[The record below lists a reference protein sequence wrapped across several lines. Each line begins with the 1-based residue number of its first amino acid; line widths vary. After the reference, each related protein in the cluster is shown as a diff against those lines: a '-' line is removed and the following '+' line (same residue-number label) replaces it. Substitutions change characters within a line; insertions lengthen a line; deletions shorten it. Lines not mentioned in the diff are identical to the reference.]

1 MADNEQRSDRSRQAS
16 VENKEWLD
24 SLEYVYQSEGPERVV
39 ELLRLLQA
47 RAQEHGVVFM
57 CPATT
62 SYINTIPKEKQPPYP
77 GSREIE
83 RRIKSIVRW
92 NAMAMVVRANREASG
107 IGGHISTYASLATL
121 LEVAFNHF
129 LRAPSASHPG
139 DIVYFQGHASPG
151 VYARAFLEGRLSR
164 KDLENFRRELR
175 PDGGLA
181 SYPHPWLM
189 PNFWCFPSVSMGLAP
204 IMAIYQA
211 RFLHYLVDRE
221 IVQAKD
227 QKVWAFLGDGEM
239 DEPESMGALTL
250 ASREALDNL
259 VFVINCNLQRL
270 DGPVR
275 GNGQII
281 QELEAAFRGARWNVI
296 KVIWG
301 DDWDLLLEKDGDGA
315 LVQALNGMLD
325 GQAQKYTVAGGA
337 YIREHFFGQDP
348 RLLALVENYSDE
360 QLAKMRRGG
369 HDPEKVYAAYRAAV
383 AHSGQ
388 PTVILAQTIKGYG
401 LGEAGEGRNITHQQ
415 KKLNE
420 DELRHFRGRFGI
432 PVSDE
437 QLAEAPFYKPPPDS
451 EEIRYL
457 KQRREALGGY
467 LPARR
472 IEVEPLAVPSDD
484 LFREFFQGTDDR
496 EIATTMAFVHMLAKL
511 MKDEGIGRRIVPIVP
526 DEARTF
532 GMEALFRQAGIYSH
546 VGQLYEPVDRENLL
560 YYREARDGAI
570 LEEGITEAGCLSSF
584 IAAGTTY
591 ATYGLHMIPFFLF
604 YSMFGFQRTGDLIWA
619 AGDSRARGFLIGAT
633 AGRTTLPGEGL
644 QHQDG
649 QSHVLAF
656 PLPNLKAYD
665 PAFAYEIAVIVRD
678 GLSRMFENNEDWI
691 YYLTV
696 MNEPY
701 RQPPMPEGAREG
713 ILKGLY
719 RIKASADRKDRARR
733 AQLLGSGALLNEAI
747 GAAKILEEE
756 YDVPSDVWSVTSY
769 KELHRDA
776 VETERWNRLH
786 PTREPRT
793 TYVGGCLGSESGVFV
808 AVSDYVKLLPA
819 SIARWIPGRYVFLG
833 TDGFGRSDTR
843 QALRDFFEVDS
854 RHIVVAA
861 LHGLAQDGSVP
872 KDLVKEA
879 VRNLEIDPEKSNPVE
894 A

>member
-1 MADNEQRSDRSRQAS
+1 MADNRQPSEKSRQAS
-16 VENKEWLD
+16 IENMEWLD
-24 SLEYVYQSEGPERVV
+24 SLESVYQSDGPDRVM
-39 ELLRLLQA
+39 ELLQILHA
-47 RAQEHGVVFM
+47 RAQERGVVFM

-62 SYINTIPKEKQPPYP
+62 PYINTIPGKKQPPYP

-83 RRIKSIVRW
+83 RRIKSIIRW

-107 IGGHISTYASLATL
+107 IGGHISTYASQATL

-129 LRAPSASHPG
+129 LRAPSSDHPG
-139 DIVYFQGHASPG
+139 DIVFFQGHASPG
-151 VYARAFLEGRLSR
+151 VYARAFLEGRLSER
-164 KDLENFRRELR
+164 DLENFRRELK
-175 PDGGLA
+175 PEGGLS

-189 PNFWCFPSVSMGLAP
+189 PKFWSFPSVSMGLAP

-211 RFLHYLVDRE
+211 RFLHYLADRE
-221 IVQAKD
+221 LLKAGD

-259 VFVINCNLQRL
+259 IFVINCNLQRL

-301 DDWDLLLEKDGDGA
+301 GDLDPLLEKDGDGA
-315 LVQALNGMLD
+315 LVQALNRLLD
-325 GQAQKYTVAGGA
+325 GQAQKFTVAGGA
-337 YIREHFFGQDP
+337 YIREHFFGRDP
-348 RLLALVENYSDE
+348 RLLELVANYSDE
-360 QLAKMRRGG
+360 QLSKLRRGG
-369 HDPEKVYAAYRAAV
+369 HDPEKVYAAYRMATAY
-383 AHSGQ
+383 AEQ

-437 QLAEAPFYKPPPDS
+437 QLAGAPFYKPPPDS
-451 EEIRYL
+451 EEMRYL
-457 KQRREALGGY
+457 KERREALGGY
-467 LPARR
+467 LPARSVK
-472 IEVEPLAVPSDD
+472 VEPLTVPSAEIFSE
-484 LFREFFQGTDDR
+484 FRQGTDDR
-496 EIATTMAFVHMLAKL
+496 EIATTMAFVHMLSKL
-511 MKDEGIGRRIVPIVP
+511 MKDDGIGRRIVPIVP

-532 GMEALFRQAGIYSH
+532 GMEALFRQAGIYSR

-560 YYREARDGAI
+560 YYREAKDGAI

-591 ATYGLHMIPFFLF
+591 ATHGFHMIPFFLF
-604 YSMFGFQRTGDLIWA
+604 YSMFGFQRIGDLIWA

-665 PAFAYEIAVIVRD
+665 PAFAYEIAVILRD
-678 GLSRMFENNEDWI
+678 GLSRMFEKNEDWI

-696 MNEPY
+696 TNEPY
-701 RQPPMPEGAREG
+701 RQPPMPEGAQEG

-719 RIKASADRKDRARR
+719 RYKASTDRKDQARR
-733 AQLLGSGALLNEAI
+733 AQLLGSGALLNEAL
-747 GAAKILEEE
+747 GAAKILEEK
-756 YDVPSDVWSVTSY
+756 YDVPADVWSVTSY
-769 KELHRDA
+769 KELYRDA
-776 VETERWNRLH
+776 IDAERWNRLH
-786 PTREPRT
+786 PGSEPRAA
-793 TYVGGCLGSESGVFV
+793 YVRRCLERESGVFV
-808 AVSDYVKLLPA
+808 AVSDYVKLLHA
-819 SIARWIPGRYVFLG
+819 SVAPWMPGRFVSLG

-843 QALRDFFEVDS
+843 KALRDFFEVDS
-854 RHIVVAA
+854 RHIAVAA
-861 LHGLAQDGSVP
+861 LHGLAQDGVVRSDFVAQ
-872 KDLVKEA
+872 A
-879 VRNLEIDPEKSNPVE
+879 VRDLEIDPQKPNPVE
-894 A
+894 V